1 MNSYFQSFASWN
13 LAKPML
19 GLAAVSFF
27 AAQCLSHFVF
37 VVPAKEAGKLQV
49 VFSDDLEPD
58 DQVKIDKIVSLKL
71 TARVDGKDVA
81 VESTKTGEHALGA
94 NLPKGTTVVYGSIVY
109 GASSRGDAPASLLVY
124 HPKLALATGKECLVG
139 EKTPIEV
146 VPYQKGNETKFQLLY
161 QGKPVADAE
170 GSIALPDGKKEKLK
184 TDKEGFT
191 AGFAGTGNYGLWLRH
206 VVANPGEHGGKKYK
220 DEKHYATLVGALA
233 STTAKGQLAPLPAAV
248 SSLGATVADGYL
260 YVYGGHVGKTHT
272 YSTKDVLGDFRRLDL
287 AGGKPWETLPSG
299 PIAQGM
305 NLITYKGKIIRVGG
319 MQPRN
324 TPSEPTDNISLASCA
339 SYDPKT
345 NQWTDLPAMPS
356 GRSSHDIVVVG
367 DKLVVVG
374 GWEQKGKGNKEA
386 WHDTALVLD
395 LAQSQP
401 KWESIPQPFKRRAL
415 TAGAVGQKV
424 YVMCG
429 LDANASAHR
438 NVDVLDLETLKWSS
452 APEVPGSSNRMGF
465 SPAAATLNGRL
476 LVNTSEGPL
485 YRLSQDGKT
494 WDKVGAVAKPRMVH
508 RLVPHGNGVVVV
520 GGASRGGNV
529 AEVEIVIPAPADGV
543 PVSLG
548 ATKK

>member
-1 MNSYFQSFASWN
+1 VNRYFQSFASWN

-19 GLAAVSFF
+19 GLAAVSLF

-109 GASSRGDAPASLLVY
+109 GINARGDNPATLLVY
-124 HPKLALATGKECLVG
+124 HPKLALVNGKEGIVG
-139 EKTPIEV
+139 EKASIEA
-146 VPYQKGNETKFQLLY
+146 VPYQKGNETRFQLLF

-206 VVANPGEHGGKKYK
+206 AVAKPGELDGKKYK
-220 DEKHYATLVGALA
+220 EEKHYATLVGALT
-233 STTAKGQLAPLPAAV
+233 STTAKGQLAPLPSAV
-248 SSLGATVADGYL
+248 SSLGATAVDGYL
-260 YVYGGHVGKTHT
+260 YVYGGHVGRTHT

-305 NLITYKGKIIRVGG
+305 NLVNHKGKVIRVGG

-324 TPSEPTDNISLASCA
+324 APGETADNVSLATCA

-345 NQWTDLPAMPS
+345 NQWTDLPSMPS

-374 GWEQKGKGNKEA
+374 GWESKGKETKPT
-386 WHDTALVLD
+386 WHDTALILD

-401 KWESIPQPFKRRAL
+401 KWESIAQPFKRRAL
-415 TAGAVGQKV
+415 TASAIDQKV

-429 LDANASAHR
+429 LGEKGTFR
-438 NVDVLDLETLKWSS
+438 GVEVLDLETGKWSN
-452 APEVPGSSNRMGF
+452 APEVPGTSNQMGF
-465 SPAAATLNGRL
+465 SPAATTLNGRL

-485 YRLSQDGKT
+485 YRLSKDGKT

-508 RLVPHGNGVVVV
+508 RLVPHGNGVVAV
-520 GGASRGGNV
+520 GGASRNGNV
-529 AEVEIVIPAPADGV
+529 AEVEIVVPAQAEGV